1 MLLHGSIGTVSA
13 PIGCYQDGVAVWSA
27 LLPSLGPR
35 QLSVLQERGLAGQQV
50 TNAHGGLIGYFLYY
64 CIRLAVVS
72 LELSDFTRDHQ
83 ISFQVLGRYLL

>member
-1 MLLHGSIGTVSA
+1 M
-13 PIGCYQDGVAVWSA
+13 
-27 LLPSLGPR
+27 
-35 QLSVLQERGLAGQQV
+35 LQERGLAGQQV